1 MLVATTP
8 SLTRFAWLSI
18 AAACLTIALK
28 AGAYLITGSV
38 GLLSDALESLVNLVA
53 AVVALAALTVATR
66 EPHEE
71 HAYGYEKVEYLS
83 SGTEGSL
90 ILVAAVSIIVTASER
105 LLNPAPIVE
114 LGWGLTI
121 SVVASLINLG
131 VALRLREAGKAY
143 DSITLEADAQHLMTD
158 VWTSAGV
165 VIGVGLVVLTGW
177 LWLDPLVALAVAA
190 NIIWSGIQL
199 VRRSIR
205 GLLDAAIPAP
215 ERTAVQA
222 ILERYR
228 AHGIQWHAVR
238 TRQAGR
244 RRFVSLHVLVPGDW
258 TVQHGYDVLEEIEHD
273 IRAALGTTTV
283 FTHLEPLE
291 DPRAIEDIGLDR
303 HATPD
308 AADRSGAAK
317 QDANRSGTNG
327 R

>member
-1 MLVATTP
+1 VVVITAP

-18 AAACLTIALK
+18 AAACLTITLK
-28 AGAYLITGSV
+28 AGAYLVTGSV

-53 AVVALAALTVATR
+53 AVVALAALTIAAR

-83 SGTEGSL
+83 SGTEGGL
-90 ILVAAVSIIVTASER
+90 ILVAAVSIIVTAIDR
-105 LLNPAPIVE
+105 LLHPAPVVE

-121 SVVASLINLG
+121 SVVASLVNLG
-131 VALRLREAGKAY
+131 VALRLGRAGKAY

-190 NIIWSGIQL
+190 NIIWSGVQL

-205 GLLDAAIPAP
+205 GLLDAAISAT
-215 ERTAVQA
+215 ERAAVQE
-222 ILERYR
+222 ILER
-228 AHGIQWHAVR
+228 HHEQQGIRWHALR

-244 RRFVSLHVLVPGDW
+244 RRFVSLHLLVPGDW
-258 TVQHGYDVLEEIEHD
+258 TVQRGHDLLEELEQE
-273 IRAALGTTTV
+273 IRAALGTTTTS
-283 FTHLEPLE
+283 THLEPLE
-291 DPRAIEDIGLDR
+291 DVRALEDIDLDR
-303 HATPD
+303 HSTPNVVHGGDGAATPD
-308 AADRSGAAK
+308 SSRSE
-317 QDANRSGTNG
+317 T
-327 R
+327 